1 MAKGKQGRRATGIKC
16 QRSPA
21 AFWCPPPVPRRR
33 DSDHLHKVRQ
43 LYEETEEQIRREKQ
57 QLQAQVTSLTNASPG

>member
-1 MAKGKQGRRATGIKC
+1 MTEGKRGRRATGIKF
-16 QRSPA
+16 QGSPA
-21 AFWCPPPVPRRR
+21 AFWCPPSCPCRR

-57 QLQAQVTSLTNASPG
+57 QLQAQVKPVMNASPG

>member
-1 MAKGKQGRRATGIKC
+1 MRQEGSRHQVPEDSSGFLVPT
-16 QRSPA
+16 S
-21 AFWCPPPVPRRR
+21 CPCRR

-57 QLQAQVTSLTNASPG
+57 QLQAQVKPGMNVCLSRLSSG